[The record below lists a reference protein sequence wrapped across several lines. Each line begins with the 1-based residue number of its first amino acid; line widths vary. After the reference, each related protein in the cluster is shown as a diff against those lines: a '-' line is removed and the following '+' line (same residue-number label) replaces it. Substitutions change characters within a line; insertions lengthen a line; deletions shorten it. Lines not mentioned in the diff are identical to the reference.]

1 MQKSIS
7 NRPPSTG
14 LSNYQKFIIA
24 ILAFLQFTVILD
36 FMVLSPLGAIL
47 MDQLAIEPSRFG
59 LVVSAYAFSAAISGL
74 LTAGFADRFDRKK
87 LLLFFYSGFMLG
99 TLLCALAP
107 NFHFLLIARI
117 ITGLF
122 GGVINSIGFAIITDL
137 FTLEYRGRVM
147 GFVQMAF
154 SASQV
159 LGLPIGL
166 VLANTYNWH
175 APFWFIGGIGI
186 AVGAIIAVYMQPIRE
201 HLKEASPGSPTKH
214 LFTTLTKPSY
224 VQAYIATGLMT
235 TGGFMLMPFASAF
248 SVHNLGLTLEQLPL
262 LYGVTGV
269 FNIALGP
276 LIGNW
281 SDRYGKYLFFA
292 IGTGISLTTILYYTH
307 LGLSPLWLVI
317 IVNVVLFLGIT
328 ARRIS
333 GSALMT
339 GVPAMTDRGAFMSVS
354 SSIQQFS
361 GGIASTIA
369 GMIVLQQDN
378 GPLQRYDVLGY
389 VVSCTMVLVAILMG
403 RIDREITGRRA
414 AANPT

>member
-14 LSNYQKFIIA
+14 LSNYQKFVIA

-59 LVVSAYAFSAAISGL
+59 LVVSAYAFSASISGL

-248 SVHNLGLTLEQLPL
+248 SVHNLGLTLAQLPL

-276 LIGNW
+276 LIGKW

-403 RIDREITGRRA
+403 RIDKEITGRRA
-414 AANPT
+414 ATNPT

>member
-14 LSNYQKFIIA
+14 LSNYQKFVIA

-59 LVVSAYAFSAAISGL
+59 LVVSAYAFSAGISGL

-276 LIGNW
+276 LIGKW

-328 ARRIS
+328 TRRIS

>member
-14 LSNYQKFIIA
+14 LSNYQKFVIA

-59 LVVSAYAFSAAISGL
+59 LVVSAYAFSASISGL

-276 LIGNW
+276 LIGKW

-307 LGLSPLWLVI
+307 LGVSPLWLVI

-403 RIDREITGRRA
+403 RIDKEITGRRA

>member
-59 LVVSAYAFSAAISGL
+59 LVVSAYAFSASISGL

>member
-14 LSNYQKFIIA
+14 LSNYQKFVIA

-403 RIDREITGRRA
+403 RIDKEITGRRA

>member
-14 LSNYQKFIIA
+14 LSNYQKFVIA

-248 SVHNLGLTLEQLPL
+248 SVHNLGLTLAQLPL

-276 LIGNW
+276 LIGKW

-328 ARRIS
+328 TRRIS

-403 RIDREITGRRA
+403 RIDKEITGRRA
-414 AANPT
+414 ATNPT

>member
-59 LVVSAYAFSAAISGL
+59 LVVSAYAFSASISGL

-276 LIGNW
+276 LIGKW

-403 RIDREITGRRA
+403 RIDKEITGRRA

>member
-14 LSNYQKFIIA
+14 LSNYQKFVIA

-59 LVVSAYAFSAAISGL
+59 LVVSAYAFSAGISGL

-276 LIGNW
+276 LIGKW

>member
-14 LSNYQKFIIA
+14 LSNYQKFVIA

-276 LIGNW
+276 LIGKW

-403 RIDREITGRRA
+403 RIDKEITGRRA
-414 AANPT
+414 ATNPT

>member
-14 LSNYQKFIIA
+14 LSNYQKFVIA

-59 LVVSAYAFSAAISGL
+59 LVVSAYAFSAGISGL

-248 SVHNLGLTLEQLPL
+248 SVHNLGLTLAQLPL

-403 RIDREITGRRA
+403 RIDKEITGRRA
-414 AANPT
+414 ATNPT

>member
-14 LSNYQKFIIA
+14 LSNYQKFVIA

-59 LVVSAYAFSAAISGL
+59 LVVSAYAFSAGISGL

-403 RIDREITGRRA
+403 RIDKEITGRRA
-414 AANPT
+414 ATNPT

>member
-14 LSNYQKFIIA
+14 LSNYQKFVIA

-328 ARRIS
+328 TRRIS

>member
-59 LVVSAYAFSAAISGL
+59 LVVSAYAFSAGISGL

-276 LIGNW
+276 LIGKW

-414 AANPT
+414 ATNPT

>member
-14 LSNYQKFIIA
+14 LSNYQKFVIA

-59 LVVSAYAFSAAISGL
+59 LVVSAYAFSAGISGL

-307 LGLSPLWLVI
+307 LGVSPLWLVI

>member
-14 LSNYQKFIIA
+14 LSNYQKFVIA

-59 LVVSAYAFSAAISGL
+59 LVVSAYAFSAGISGL

-328 ARRIS
+328 TRRIS

-403 RIDREITGRRA
+403 RIDKEITGRRA

>member
-276 LIGNW
+276 LIGKW

-307 LGLSPLWLVI
+307 LGVSPLWLVI

>member
-59 LVVSAYAFSAAISGL
+59 LVVSAYAFSAGISGL

-276 LIGNW
+276 LIGKW

-328 ARRIS
+328 TRRIS

-403 RIDREITGRRA
+403 RIDKEITGRRA
-414 AANPT
+414 ATNPT

>member
-14 LSNYQKFIIA
+14 LSNYQKFVIA

-59 LVVSAYAFSAAISGL
+59 LVVSAYAFSASISGL

-403 RIDREITGRRA
+403 RIDKEITGRRA
-414 AANPT
+414 ATNPT